1 MASMWLRSRPEAV
14 ELIRVSQEDLWK
26 TSPQDASF
34 NEDVFVVYDQ
44 EMTTRAERES
54 TITPSLADGPVR
66 QSIEIITPS
75 LAHGPVRQTI
85 ETIHHQDVPG
95 HVVDHTSTH
104 TEDPIEAPMS
114 AETEA
119 ALGLLNLKY
128 SGIVREYVHDD
139 TNHTTSLHPFNSK
152 TVANADPPKFPQADA
167 VSETEPHEPT
177 AGQAVQ
183 KSASPQGQATK
194 VPDGDDCQQPRKGSS
209 TKANKLPSKT
219 RASLVRCNQTQPRL
233 PAAVKGQRTLR
244 SSIEIHPISTTPQPK
259 RMLRSTNK
267 PLDDINRGARSSD
280 LLNGTPV
287 RPKRIAIHHGEIK
300 DDEDDD
306 DVPVRRKARVVRY
319 IESEDEEK
327 APLTPIN
334 KSPAE
339 NKQKQAGDS
348 TQAEKLRPRTNASLV
363 RRQPARNL
371 KSSNKPLTGT
381 PKASPATRSG
391 ARQSGRSRDS
401 PLGRK
406 RRHEEVED
414 DEGVSVHRKSR
425 SFRKSENENEEG
437 TSPVPIKNSIKRK
450 SERAVEKP
458 QRLINPPVDLPRK
471 APAATPGIPNDAL
484 AIDEYFQKNA
494 RRTLGVQLP
503 KNRTRTQWEW
513 VPYIAR
519 KAGNAQFDWANDQHL
534 KDVNRWRQQR
544 IRRRF
549 AEHGVIDDGRKRR

>member
-14 ELIRVSQEDLWK
+14 ELIRVSQDDLWK

-34 NEDVFVVYDQ
+34 NEDVLVVYDQ
-44 EMTTRAERES
+44 EMTTRAQRES

-66 QSIEIITPS
+66 QSIE
-75 LAHGPVRQTI
+75 
-85 ETIHHQDVPG
+85 TIHHQDVPG
-95 HVVDHTSTH
+95 HVVDHNSTH
-104 TEDPIEAPMS
+104 TEGPIESPMS
-114 AETEA
+114 ADTEA

-152 TVANADPPKFPQADA
+152 TVANADPPKLPEADA

-177 AGQAVQ
+177 AGKAVQ
-183 KSASPQGQATK
+183 KFTSPQGQATK
-194 VPDGDDCQQPRKGSS
+194 VPDGDDCQQPRKGPS

-219 RASLVRCNQTQPRL
+219 RTSLVHCNQTQPRL
-233 PAAVKGQRTLR
+233 PAAVKGQRTIR
-244 SSIEIHPISTTPQPK
+244 SSIEIHPISMPQPK

-280 LLNGTPV
+280 FLSGTPV
-287 RPKRIAIHHGEIK
+287 RPRKLAIHHEEIK
-300 DDEDDD
+300 DDEEDEDDEDDD
-306 DVPVRRKARVVRY
+306 DVPVRRKTRVVRCV
-319 IESEDEEK
+319 ESEDEEK

-334 KSPAE
+334 KTPAE
-339 NKQKQAGDS
+339 NKKQARDS
-348 TQAEKLRPRTNASLV
+348 TKAEGLRPRTNASLV
-363 RRQPARNL
+363 RRQPTRNL
-371 KSSNKPLTGT
+371 RSSNKPLTGT
-381 PKASPATRSG
+381 LKASPAISG
-391 ARQSGRSRDS
+391 GVRQSGRSRDS

-414 DEGVSVHRKSR
+414 DEDVSVHRKSR
-425 SFRKSENENEEG
+425 SFRKSENDHEEG
-437 TSPVPIKNSIKRK
+437 TSPGPIQNNIKRK
-450 SERAVEKP
+450 PERAVEKS

-503 KNRTRTQWEW
+503 KDITRTQWEW

-549 AEHGVIDDGRKRR
+549 AEHGVVDDGRKRR